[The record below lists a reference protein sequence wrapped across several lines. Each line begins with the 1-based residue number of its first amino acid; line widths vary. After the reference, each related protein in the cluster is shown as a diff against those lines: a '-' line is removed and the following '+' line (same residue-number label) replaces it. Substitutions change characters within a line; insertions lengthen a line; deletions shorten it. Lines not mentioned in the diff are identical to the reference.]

1 MFVEK
6 NTFGQDPF
14 CSNALTS
21 VPGAPASSVATGSQP
36 VVGNPGVD
44 ITDPDCVAVA
54 LVSTLQPLVPR
65 SINALD
71 PVAGELRAVL
81 GRGVWTGAAR
91 TPTDTS
97 RATTVRAVAADIIII
112 LDLDRMAWTLLR
124 GKVVERHRFNR
135 QMIVRKVD

>member
-21 VPGAPASSVATGSQP
+21 VPGAPASSVTTGSQP

-44 ITDPDCVAVA
+44 ITDPDWVAVA

-65 SINALD
+65 STSALD
-71 PVAGELRAVL
+71 PVAGELRATP
-81 GRGVWTGAAR
+81 GRRVCIGAAR
-91 TPTDTS
+91 APTDTS
-97 RATTVRAVAADIIII
+97 RATTVRAVAADIVI

-124 GKVVERHRFNR
+124 RKVVERDRFNR